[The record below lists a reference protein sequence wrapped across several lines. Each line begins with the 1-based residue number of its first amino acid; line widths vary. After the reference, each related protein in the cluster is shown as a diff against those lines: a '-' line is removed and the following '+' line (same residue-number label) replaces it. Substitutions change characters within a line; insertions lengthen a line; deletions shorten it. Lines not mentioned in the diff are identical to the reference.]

1 MFGKG
6 AELDCGTTLDSF
18 FSIAISHRLNHVKID
33 MDDVAQLAWLRD
45 MTEKLVKTEEE
56 WKRLL
61 TPKQFHIARR
71 KETERPFTGA

>member
-1 MFGKG
+1 
-6 AELDCGTTLDSF
+6 
-18 FSIAISHRLNHVKID
+18 VKID